1 MNEHEARQQRI
12 WLLLQQGR
20 NDRAEEELRLY
31 LADHPDSG
39 WAHAHLALC
48 LSLLEKHQEA
58 HQEAQAAVGLAPD
71 NAFAHFVHSA
81 VLMQAN
87 CLPEA
92 EAAIREA
99 IGLNQSSA
107 LFFSQ
112 LAKVQL
118 RQQRWQQALTA
129 AGQGLEIEPSDDECA
144 NLKSIA
150 LIRLGRRT
158 EATESLRGALERDP
172 DDAWTHANLG
182 WSLIENGRYNEAM
195 PHFRE
200 ALRIEPNFEHAR
212 LGIITALKAQHFL
225 YRPLLWYFLWAQKLS
240 DRYAVALMIGA
251 FLLYRFLFGVAQ
263 QNPAWAP
270 FIIPVLVAYGV
281 FAISSW
287 LGNPLFNLV
296 LFTNR
301 FGRLAL
307 SDDER
312 RTSLLVAGSL
322 SVAVSFLIAAAWHPI
337 CLLPSIGML
346 LATLPLSKVFDAE
359 PGRTRWMVLGLGA
372 TVCVMSIFPVA
383 FIASAY
389 LLADSFP
396 EVLVPPCVQFTQFCM
411 ENLGIAAIGSQLLS
425 QALVIRRPR
434 RISL

>member
-20 NDRAEEELRLY
+20 PERAEEELRLY
-31 LADHPDSG
+31 LSDRPDCD
-39 WAHAHLALC
+39 WAHALLALC
-48 LSLLEKHQEA
+48 LTHMERHQEA
-58 HQEAQAAVGLAPD
+58 HHEAQTAVGLAPD
-71 NAFAHFVHSA
+71 NAFSHFVHSA
-81 VLMQAN
+81 VLTQAN

-107 LFFSQ
+107 LFFGQ

-118 RQQRWQQALTA
+118 RQQRWQEALTA
-129 AGQGLEIEPSDDECA
+129 AEQGLEIDPADDDCA

-158 EATESLRGALERDP
+158 EATDSLRGALERDP

-182 WSLIENGRYNEAM
+182 WSLIEHGRYNEAM

-200 ALRIEPNFEHAR
+200 ALRIEPNLEHAR

-225 YRPLLWYFLWAQKLS
+225 YRPLLRYFLWVQKLG

-251 FLLYRFLFGVAQ
+251 YLLYRFLLGLLQ
-263 QNPAWAP
+263 QHPEWTL
-270 FIIPVLVAYGV
+270 FIVPVLVAYAV
-281 FAISSW
+281 FAVSSW

-322 SVAVSFLIAAAWHPI
+322 SVALSFLIATVWYPV

-359 PGRTRWMVLGLGA
+359 PGRTRWMVAGLGA

-383 FIASAY
+383 F
-389 LLADSFP
+389 LLAAHWLSDSFP
-396 EVLVPPCVQFTQFCM
+396 AVLVSPCVEFTRFCL
-411 ENLGIAAIGSQLLS
+411 ENLGLAAIGSQLLS